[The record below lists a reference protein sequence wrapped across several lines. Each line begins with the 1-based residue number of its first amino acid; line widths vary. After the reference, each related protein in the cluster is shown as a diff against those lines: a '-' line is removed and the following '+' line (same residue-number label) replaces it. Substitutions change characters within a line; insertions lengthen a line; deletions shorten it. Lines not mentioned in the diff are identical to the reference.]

1 MPPKEGLS
9 PQEQKRREI
18 ANQKHLTK
26 TRLCNFQLGIQ
37 GQYGCSRGADCPYAH
52 YLNDLR
58 PPLEYL
64 NAPWS
69 KVYAEGNVDIQL
81 WRVQYFSEESKHR
94 FWLQWQ
100 WERTKLRS

>member
-37 GQYGCSRGADCPYAH
+37 GQHGCSRGADCPYAH

-81 WRVQYFSEESKHR
+81 WRSNTS
-94 FWLQWQ
+94 
-100 WERTKLRS
+100 LRNLNIVSGSRGSGSGKT